1 MPNIDLHHHIY
12 IPEVEEI
19 VAAERKGRPQH
30 ADSFENFFPPVSSEY
45 NRRMAQEK
53 WAVQLR
59 DAGRKLAD
67 MKADRLDM
75 ALISTSPPHFFYW
88 IGGALGDQVCRIT
101 NDGIVNFCQ
110 KHPDRFRGLG
120 NVPLQ
125 NGGEAAA
132 AELERAMG
140 MGLLGCV
147 IADRVGPH
155 ALDEPQFEPFW
166 AAAERLGA
174 LVFVHP
180 DFADFRPLF
189 PYYMA
194 NCVGN
199 PLATTVAAARL
210 ILSGHFERFPGLKL
224 LLAHAGGN
232 LAWAIGRIQHAWE
245 VRPETKV
252 HTPHPPRHYFKNF
265 YFDVITF
272 SQPGLRWLVQEVGA
286 DHVVCGTDY
295 PYDMMQERV
304 VDFVEGSGLSAAD
317 QEKVLRTNTAKLMRL

>member
-19 VAAERKGRPQH
+19 VTAERKRRPQH

-53 WAVQLR
+53 WNAQLR

-75 ALISTSPPHFFYW
+75 ALVSTSPPHFFYW

-101 NDGIVNFCQ
+101 NDGIVGFCQ
-110 KHPDRFRGLG
+110 RHPDRFRGLC

-125 NGGEAAA
+125 NGGAAAA

-252 HTPHPPRHYFKNF
+252 HTPHPPRHYFKNL

-286 DHVVCGTDY
+286 GRVVCGTDY

-304 VDFVEGSGLSAAD
+304 VDFVESSGLSAAD